1 MDIFWQDILI
11 PGSTTFFPLL
21 QTLSLTLVCT
31 LCLQASAVISDERY
45 VVENGLTDGHSEP
58 HVKDKVKAKDELV
71 SSTDFVSRGN
81 VVKSS
86 GHSDTIVKDGWKP
99 TGGYQI
105 YRVG

>member
-1 MDIFWQDILI
+1 MDVFWQATLI

-21 QTLSLTLVCT
+21 QTLYSTLVFT
-31 LCLQASAVISDERY
+31 LCLQACAVISDERY
-45 VVENGLTDGHSEP
+45 VVENGLTDEHVEP

-86 GHSDTIVKDGWKP
+86 GHIDTVVKDGWKP